1 MKRRNFY
8 GLVQDWS
15 AQSGRYLPWSSKD
28 MATASSEF
36 EITKTEGE
44 WRKVLTP
51 EQFYVL
57 RKHGTERPHTSQ
69 LISSM
74 PRALMCWCDLPLFF

>member
-1 MKRRNFY
+1 
-8 GLVQDWS
+8 
-15 AQSGRYLPWSSKD
+15 

-57 RKHGTERPHTSQ
+57 RKHGTERPHTTM
-69 LISSM
+69 ISSM
-74 PRALMCWCDLPLFF
+74 PRALCVCCV